1 MRAFEAAFNQSEI
14 LLTVMTTSRAN
25 RLHGGGGG
33 GGGGGRIPGTSA
45 DSLIAEGSV
54 FCEALVSAY

>member
-25 RLHGGGGG
+25 RLHGGGVGVG
-33 GGGGGRIPGTSA
+33 IPGTSA